1 MAGHGFLIPKKADYS
16 YVDLS
21 RLLLLLADTE
31 KWGKNIQRNSQ
42 DRNQFKCIEIL

>member
-16 YVDLS
+16 YVDKS
-21 RLLLLLADTE
+21 LADTE